1 MCALWHHFLNNSN
14 TASLQCCAWE
24 HLLVMFEEKR
34 EFLLNVMRTEKMAWE
49 KVLGFVVV
57 SIGMFG
63 MYIIFSAM
71 GLFP

>member
-1 MCALWHHFLNNSN
+1 
-14 TASLQCCAWE
+14 
-24 HLLVMFEEKR
+24 MFEEKR